1 MRWLGWFGRGCRA
14 SLGLSLCLA
23 VGCGASTQEH
33 AARHATGRGEP
44 VEFAFG
50 VLDGSVVTSESSHG
64 RSTALLFVTSYD
76 LASQVVVRRLDELAR
91 RHKPR
96 FNAVVVVLEN
106 PENSVLVETFRDS
119 LHLSCPVAMA
129 DLNELRAHPRF
140 RSIDRVPTLLLLD
153 RAGRER
159 LAHAGGFETEE
170 LEGWLR
176 DVEGS

>member
-1 MRWLGWFGRGCRA
+1 MRWLR
-14 SLGLSLCLA
+14 LLLCVA
-23 VGCGASTQEH
+23 VSCGAPAHELG
-33 AARHATGRGEP
+33 AARVTRRGEP

-50 VLDGSVVTSESSHG
+50 VLDGSVVSSESSHG

-76 LASQVVVRRLDELAR
+76 LPSQVVVRRLDELAR

-119 LHLSCPVAMA
+119 LHLTCPVAMA

-159 LAHAGGFETEE
+159 FARAGGFETEE
-170 LEGWLR
+170 LEHWLR
-176 DVEGS
+176 EIERS